1 MRQGNIHILSTRT
14 LDEAMVAKAADANI
28 CIHSTAFIYTEP
40 LLSDELTAQL
50 QQLSTQSLNAVFTSA
65 NAVTAVA
72 EQINKPANWNIWCT
86 GGKTKEF
93 AISAFGEKFIVASAK
108 NASLLAERIIASGQV
123 IKATFFCGDQ
133 HLTDLH
139 EKLKNNGIQTDEVI
153 VYTTVQTPHF
163 IEKNFDSILFFSPS
177 AVHSFFSINTVA
189 IHVVLFSIGYTTTTA
204 IKSYCT
210 NRVITSEW
218 PGTDTLLELVTDF
231 YNKTSY
237 SE

>member
-14 LDEAMVAKAADANI
+14 LDEAMVSKAADANI
-28 CIHSTAFIYTEP
+28 CIYSTAFIYTEP
-40 LLSDELTAQL
+40 LLSDELTVQL

-72 EQINKPANWNIWCT
+72 EQINKPANWKIWCT

-93 AISAFGEKFIVASAK
+93 AISAFGEESILSFSK
-108 NASLLAERIIASGQV
+108 NASGLAERIIASGQV

-133 HLTDLH
+133 HLTDLP
-139 EKLKNNGIQTDEVI
+139 EKLKSNGILIYEVI
-153 VYTTVQTPHF
+153 VYTTVQTPQF
-163 IEKNFDSILFFSPS
+163 IEKNYDGILFFSPS
-177 AVHSFFSINTVA
+177 AVHSFFSMNTVA
-189 IHVVLFSIGYTTTTA
+189 TDVTLFSIGSTTTSA